1 MKRLT
6 LIIALVISLPLF
18 SHAQEPAIE
27 VGDQFVNFGLGLGSV
42 TFRGS
47 GYSTVIPPL
56 SVSYEKIIRDG
67 ILDEGYIGVGAYLG
81 FSSYKWSYAFVGT
94 DWGWSYTTI
103 LPGAR
108 ASFHYPIIENIDTY
122 TGLLLGYQIV
132 SAKETGTS
140 VIGTYNATTSGIAW
154 SWYAGGRYF
163 LSDNFMIMAEL
174 GYGITYLNIG
184 VALKLP

>member
-6 LIIALVISLPLF
+6 LIIAFAISLPMF

-42 TFRGS
+42 TFSGS

-56 SVSYEKIIRDG
+56 SVSYEKIIV
-67 ILDEGYIGVGAYLG
+67 DEVLEKGFIGVGAYLG
-81 FSSYKWSYAFVGT
+81 FSSYKWSYAFMGA
-94 DWGWSYTTI
+94 DWGWNYTTI

-108 ASFHYPIIENIDTY
+108 GSFHYPIIDNLDTY
-122 TGLLLGYQIV
+122 TGLMIGYQIV
-132 SAKETGTS
+132 SARETGSTQLGINYS
-140 VIGTYNATTSGIAW
+140 ATTSGIAW

-163 LSDNFMIMAEL
+163 ISENFAIMAEL

-184 VALKLP
+184 VALKL